1 MRWLF
6 ESPKLFRIKSTP
18 RIKKKKKKKAFIWS
32 FRTEIHDQGCLPM
45 AFYVSSFWILY
56 ALNSMNMEIKL
67 IDRNTKCPVSRHS
80 IMSTSFAVNRL
91 SSQIGCY
98 LLLSFNSQWFQR
110 VREISVLSC
119 WDSQASQ
126 QNEFPKY
133 VAYFQW

>member
-18 RIKKKKKKKAFIWS
+18 RIKKKKGIYVKLQDWNTWPGLPAHGF
-32 FRTEIHDQGCLPM
+32 GCQ
-45 AFYVSSFWILY
+45 SFWILY
-56 ALNSMNMEIKL
+56 ALNSVNMEIKL
-67 IDRNTKCPVSRHS
+67 IDRNTKCPVWRHS

-98 LLLSFNSQWFQR
+98 FPLFNSQWFQR

-133 VAYFQW
+133 VAYFQG